1 MVYVHVKLTIV
12 LCRCV
17 QPQLDQL
24 QLVDLVRKDLDKV
37 LEDGYPLRLALLGVV
52 ELDESIGELV
62 PQLALP
68 EVLELDEEVRAAS
81 TGSFRPSRC
90 PFWRLWCCG
99 DVSQVAKTASFV
111 KLKAG
116 ASRGRK

>member
-68 EVLELDEEVRAAS
+68 EVLELEEEVLHIIARLLALLRQEAS
-81 TGSFRPSRC
+81 DLLVVHF
-90 PFWRLWCCG
+90 
-99 DVSQVAKTASFV
+99 
-111 KLKAG
+111 
-116 ASRGRK
+116 

>member
-68 EVLELDEEVRAAS
+68 EVLELEEEVLHIIAS
-81 TGSFRPSRC
+81 LLALLRQEASDLLAVHFGDCGVVVMCRRSRRQL
-90 PFWRLWCCG
+90 RL
-99 DVSQVAKTASFV
+99 SS
-111 KLKAG
+111 
-116 ASRGRK
+116 